1 MSKKKNTILLLL
13 TNTTRRIIKISFLFV
28 ISILLF
34 LSILFLVPNTYKDKH
49 FYYIEIYQN
58 NKSVDSLYQQLQDKY
73 IIKYNFPFLLLSKFV
88 SLSTHIQAGRYEIE
102 AGSSTFRIV
111 STFFYGEQE
120 PIRIAINGGKNI
132 GHVVSI
138 LKQKFP
144 IDSIQFIKIFEN
156 TVREL
161 DATLTQP
168 QTLTILLPNTYEFY
182 WTTGYKDIIKKWYKY
197 HQKFWNDER
206 LKKAEEKGLTPASTY
221 ILASI
226 VEEEAN
232 LDSEKS
238 LIASVYL
245 NRLKKNMYLG
255 ACPTVIYAIGDF
267 SLRRLYNKHLSIN
280 SPYNTYINKGLPPG
294 PICLP
299 SPKTI
304 DIVLNAPP
312 TNYLYFVANSH
323 LPGRHIF
330 TTNHIDHNKAAKK
343 YQYYLNKKNIVR

>member
-28 ISILLF
+28 TSILLF

-58 NKSVDSLYQQLQDKY
+58 NKSVDSLYQQLQDKH

-111 STFFYGEQE
+111 STFFYGEQK

-156 TVREL
+156 TVMEL
-161 DATLTQP
+161 DGTLTQP
-168 QTLTILLPNTYEFY
+168 QTLT
-182 WTTGYKDIIKKWYKY
+182 
-197 HQKFWNDER
+197 
-206 LKKAEEKGLTPASTY
+206 
-221 ILASI
+221 
-226 VEEEAN
+226 
-232 LDSEKS
+232 
-238 LIASVYL
+238 
-245 NRLKKNMYLG
+245 
-255 ACPTVIYAIGDF
+255 
-267 SLRRLYNKHLSIN
+267 
-280 SPYNTYINKGLPPG
+280 
-294 PICLP
+294 
-299 SPKTI
+299 
-304 DIVLNAPP
+304 
-312 TNYLYFVANSH
+312 
-323 LPGRHIF
+323 
-330 TTNHIDHNKAAKK
+330 
-343 YQYYLNKKNIVR
+343 